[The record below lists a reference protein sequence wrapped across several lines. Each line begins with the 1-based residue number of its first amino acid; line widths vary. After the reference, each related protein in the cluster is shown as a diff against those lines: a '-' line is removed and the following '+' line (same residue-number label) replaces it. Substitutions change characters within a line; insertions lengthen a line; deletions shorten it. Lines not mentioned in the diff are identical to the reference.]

1 MISFFSLGI
10 FTWLTLEIKNREW
23 YAKYA
28 TYIFSVFFYFAAC
41 SLLAGIIALNKIIKN
56 HFSENDARQR
66 KYMHVFL
73 LITIIAVVES
83 LFYFAYSPIVSN
95 KIINL
100 YPRFIIE
107 NFSNLLWDVP
117 VIIIMTVS
125 HY

>member
-1 MISFFSLGI
+1 MISFVSLGI
-10 FTWLTLEIKNREW
+10 FTWLTVEIKNREW

-73 LITIIAVVES
+73 LITIIAVAES
-83 LFYFAYSPIVSN
+83 LFYFAYSPIVR
-95 KIINL
+95 KIKP
-100 YPRFIIE
+100 YPRFITE
-107 NFSNLLWDVP
+107 NYSNLLWDVP